1 MKLLTEDR
9 YEEYEAFVQSNKKG
23 HFAQSLYWAKL
34 KDNWKHEVLLVENPD
49 GSIRASM
56 LVLIRKMP
64 GISKTM
70 MYSPRG
76 PVCDMHDKE
85 AIKELLDGAREL
97 AKIHKSYVLK
107 IDPDIKASD
116 EEFAAIAKDLGLM
129 PRKKT
134 KNFEEIQPRYVF
146 RLDVAGKT
154 EDEIFAAFHNKTRY
168 NVRLSTRKGVT
179 SEIGTREDLPRFHE
193 IMMETGLRDGFVIR
207 SLEYF
212 QKMYDALGDHIRLYV
227 AKYQGQIISA
237 TLAILYGNKVWYLY
251 GASSNQFRNVM
262 PNYLLQWD
270 MIKWAIEEKCDIYDF
285 RGVSG
290 DIDESNPLYGL
301 YRFKKGFSG
310 EFTEFIGE
318 LDYVFDK
325 PMYVILEKAQIV
337 YRNLRRKVFLKKNR
351 S

>member
-1 MKLLTEDR
+1 MKLLTKDR
-9 YEEYEAFVQSNKKG
+9 YEEYEQFVQSHTKG
-23 HFAQSLYWAKL
+23 HFAQSLLWAKL
-34 KDNWKHEVLLVENPD
+34 KDNWKHEVLLAENED

-76 PVCDMHDKE
+76 PVCDIHDK
-85 AIKELLDGAREL
+85 AAMAELLAGAREL
-97 AKIHKSYVLK
+97 AKLHHSYVLK
-107 IDPDIKASD
+107 VDPDIKASD
-116 EEFAAIAKDLGLM
+116 QEFRTIAKELGFCE
-129 PRKKT
+129 RQKT

-179 SEIGTREDLPRFHE
+179 SEIGTREDLPRFYE
-193 IMMETGLRDGFVIR
+193 IMLETGVRDGFVIR

-212 QKMYDALGDHIRLYV
+212 QKMYDALGDHVRLYV
-227 AKYQGQIISA
+227 AKYEGKIISA

-251 GASSNQFRNVM
+251 GASSNEYRNVM
-262 PNYLLQWD
+262 PNYLLQWE
-270 MIKWAIEEKCDIYDF
+270 MIKWSIEEKCDIYDF

-318 LDYVFDK
+318 LDYIFNK
-325 PMYVILEKAQIV
+325 PMYVLLEKAQIV
-337 YRNLRRKVFLKKNR
+337 YRNMRRKVFLKKNK
-351 S
+351 